1 MQHVLR
7 AVTAAFAAVA
17 LICLVG
23 AAAAQA
29 PVKQIRLTE
38 KQVQGFIAAQK
49 DMAAV
54 AEKMQGSDQPDPK
67 LQAELETISK
77 KHGFKDFAEYDDVA
91 NNIMMVMGGIDPQT
105 KQYIDPQTAIKKEM
119 AEVKADKTLPE
130 KDKTDLL
137 KELEEALKTAQP
149 IQFPSNVEL
158 VKKYYDKIDAAL

>member
-1 MQHVLR
+1 
-7 AVTAAFAAVA
+7 
-17 LICLVG
+17 
-23 AAAAQA
+23 
-29 PVKQIRLTE
+29 
-38 KQVQGFIAAQK
+38 
-49 DMAAV
+49 
-54 AEKMQGSDQPDPK
+54 
-67 LQAELETISK
+67 
-77 KHGFKDFAEYDDVA
+77 
-91 NNIMMVMGGIDPQT
+91 VMGGIDPQT

>member
-17 LICLVG
+17 LICLAG

-54 AEKMQGSDQPDPK
+54 VEKM
-67 LQAELETISK
+67 QAELETISK

-130 KDKTDLL
+130 KDKQDLL